1 MTFIKVCGLRDV
13 DTVDLTV
20 GLGVDAIGFVF
31 AESVRKVDP
40 TLAVALL
47 ARVPDHIRAI
57 GVFLGNP
64 IDQILE
70 IAKIIGLRTVQVH
83 DLVDAEQ
90 VQRLHDAGLTVIRA
104 VVSSNV
110 RDGYNLDLGEDELLI
125 DGADAGSGVPWNWA
139 QLQSRPQGQWI
150 LAGGLSPDNVRDALD
165 ATGAWGVDVSSGV
178 ESSRGVKD
186 HALIE
191 KFVSAVRQTD
201 HSK

>member
-1 MTFIKVCGLRDV
+1 VTFIKVCGLRDV

-64 IDQILE
+64 IGQILE
-70 IAKIIGLRTVQVH
+70 IAKITGLRTVQVH

-125 DGADAGSGVPWNWA
+125 DGADAGSGVPWNW
-139 QLQSRPQGQWI
+139 I

>member
-1 MTFIKVCGLRDV
+1 
-13 DTVDLTV
+13 
-20 GLGVDAIGFVF
+20 
-31 AESVRKVDP
+31 
-40 TLAVALL
+40 
-47 ARVPDHIRAI
+47 
-57 GVFLGNP
+57 
-64 IDQILE
+64 
-70 IAKIIGLRTVQVH
+70 
-83 DLVDAEQ
+83 
-90 VQRLHDAGLTVIRA
+90 
-104 VVSSNV
+104 
-110 RDGYNLDLGEDELLI
+110 

-139 QLQSRPQGQWI
+139 QQQSRPQGQWI